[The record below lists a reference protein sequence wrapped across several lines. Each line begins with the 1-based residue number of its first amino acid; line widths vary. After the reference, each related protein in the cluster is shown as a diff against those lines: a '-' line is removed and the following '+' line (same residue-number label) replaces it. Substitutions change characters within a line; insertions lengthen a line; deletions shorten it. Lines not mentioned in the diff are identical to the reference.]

1 MKRFFALMSTV
12 LVLGS
17 SATLVAGSI
26 VINSQKAM
34 ASRMEDQSV
43 INSQK
48 ALLAYRIDDPTPR
61 AYPTGSPRT
70 YAGQPRIDANS

>member
-1 MKRFFALMSTV
+1 MKRFLALMSTV

-17 SATLVAGSI
+17 SAALVAGSI
-26 VINSQKAM
+26 VINSQKAL

-43 INSQK
+43 VNRQK

-61 AYPTGSPRT
+61 AYPTDNYKT